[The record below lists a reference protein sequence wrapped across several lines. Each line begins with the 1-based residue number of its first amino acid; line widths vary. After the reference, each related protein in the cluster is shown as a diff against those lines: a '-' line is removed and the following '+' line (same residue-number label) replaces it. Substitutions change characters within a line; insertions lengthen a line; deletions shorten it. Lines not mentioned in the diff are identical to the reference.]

1 MQKGGDYMSDVTAIV
16 TCMTDAEKPFIT
28 ETLQS
33 VHDQTI
39 PCDAI
44 VVVEDSNPW
53 IEELCAPFPRVRIL
67 RRPFGYLGSV
77 RNSGVAACDSEFV
90 AFLDG
95 DDLWLPSKTQKQL
108 NFLRDGDRDFVGVD
122 HMLMTESGEVF
133 AFAFPRNIPM
143 PSSWMT
149 RRDIMLC
156 YPFDPN
162 RPNFEDGAWWV
173 ATLEKVQKWRIAEPL
188 IHYRVRGSSLSGAS
202 LSKRRKLAVSKLSSL
217 PLARPLLLATTG
229 LLHSVTERET
239 YLPLSQWRRRAQDH
253 R

>member
-1 MQKGGDYMSDVTAIV
+1 MSDVTAVV
-16 TCMTDAEKPFIT
+16 TCMTDAERPFIT
-28 ETLQS
+28 ETLKS
-33 VHDQTI
+33 IHDQTI
-39 PCDAI
+39 RCDTL

-53 IEELCAPFPRVRIL
+53 IEELCDPFPGLRIL

-77 RNSGVAACDSEFV
+77 RNSGVAACETEFV

-95 DDLWLPSKTQKQL
+95 DDVWLPTKTQKQL
-108 NFLRDGDRDFVGVD
+108 SFLRNGDREFVGVD

-133 AFAFPRNIPM
+133 AYALPRNIPM

-149 RRDIMLC
+149 RRDTMLR
-156 YPFDPN
+156 YPFDPDQSQA
-162 RPNFEDGAWWV
+162 EDGVWWV
-173 ATLEKVQKWRIAEPL
+173 STLEKVEKWRIAEPL

-202 LSKRRKLAVSKLSSL
+202 LSKRRKLAISKFSSL
-217 PLARPLLLATTG
+217 PLARPLLLATTR

-239 YLPLSQWRRRAQDH
+239 YQPLNRWRRRARDY